1 MSILEYHFN
10 AEPDLLM
17 GQVRGDEIRGRHESK
32 VISEQF
38 MVVMSLKDMGKMRG
52 RVELR
57 NGVTCGDIKSTAE
70 QMNLKL
76 KERQR
81 LNM

>member
-1 MSILEYHFN
+1 
-10 AEPDLLM
+10 M
-17 GQVRGDEIRGRHESK
+17 GQVREDEIRERHESN

-57 NGVTCGDIKSTAE
+57 MGVTCGDIKSTAE
-70 QMNLKL
+70 QMNLEL
-76 KERQR
+76 KGRQR
-81 LNM
+81 LDM